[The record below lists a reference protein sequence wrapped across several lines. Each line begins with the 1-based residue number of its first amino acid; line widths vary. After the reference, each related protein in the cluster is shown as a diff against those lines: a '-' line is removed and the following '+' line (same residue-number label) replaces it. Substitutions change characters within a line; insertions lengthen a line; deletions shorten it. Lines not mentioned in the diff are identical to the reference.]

1 MSSAPTVRQR
11 RDISETE
18 RVTNGNRPRDLA
30 LIVLMGLVSTASGKR
45 SGLYPS
51 NVQPES
57 IVHGVP
63 ILATP

>member
-1 MSSAPTVRQR
+1 
-11 RDISETE
+11 
-18 RVTNGNRPRDLA
+18 VTNGNRPRDLA